1 MDYRDGAQTS
11 PDFGYQM
18 LRDSLMDKLGTGIC
32 KPLGLSCCGHTTM
45 KAPDPISTRKLSMV
59 GPD

>member
-1 MDYRDGAQTS
+1 
-11 PDFGYQM
+11 
-18 LRDSLMDKLGTGIC
+18 
-32 KPLGLSCCGHTTM
+32 LSCCGHTTM